1 MAPGVALPPSATVQ
15 QASVPAL
22 PPAAAVLA
30 ARTELTGGNTSRALA
45 LLQKAMP
52 KAGELAP
59 LLQLEAAKTSVQMG
73 RDPWPYLAPLLR
85 GKGGEGPR
93 QQAQELALLAAQKLP
108 LAKVRAWLRHS
119 LPRELRRQL
128 QAALALREQNQHQAL
143 AWLQQNASDPGSG
156 PLALWLMPKKL
167 PPAKKALV
175 AQALAASG
183 HWRESYKLLR
193 GLPFSPQEDF
203 QRTFTRAR
211 MAYRL
216 GLWEEAIFWFRQSEE
231 QTTNRGEKI
240 SCWLYQARSWEQL
253 GQWSCAQD
261 LYWRIITE
269 DAKALEGW
277 HGLLGLLARTGN
289 GQGALQIWSQ
299 APLPLKAELAPRLCA
314 NLAIHGGP
322 TLAQALLKQ
331 VESPDPALQLC
342 WSFTQASLGKLRQAR
357 KLAAEVLVN
366 PRAGRLREL
375 AALFLPFGRDSVSP
389 PPTRDL
395 EDFADLVSQQGLAS
409 ARQALAQA
417 LYQDPQFAH
426 WLRGSVPEPSL
437 PPAMA
442 HLFQAGLG
450 REAAFLFPHL
460 LPGKNPGELAWKA
473 AFLAAHGNFRD
484 ALATGEKLW
493 KAVGNVPASLLPEE
507 LLRFIVP
514 KEFSRL
520 FPRRQNLLF
529 AVARQESRFNHQAL
543 SPVGARGIFQIIPET
558 ARRLGLPADK
568 TFSPEQA
575 AATALSYLD
584 QLSGQFGND
593 PTVLAAAYNAG
604 ESWLALWLGQSLS
617 AHPLFPLAIP
627 YRETQN
633 YVLGVLEGVWL
644 ARHLR

>member
-15 QASVPAL
+15 NVSVPTL

-30 ARTELTGGNTSRALA
+30 ARAELTGGKASRALA

-59 LLQLEAAKTSVQMG
+59 LLQLEAAKTSMHMG
-73 RDPWPYLAPLLR
+73 RDPWPYLAPLLH
-85 GKGGEGPR
+85 GKGGRGPR
-93 QQAQELALLAAQKLP
+93 QQAQELILLAAQKLP
-108 LAKVRAWLRHS
+108 LAKVRAWLRHP
-119 LPRELRRQL
+119 LPPELRRQL
-128 QAALALREQNQHQAL
+128 QAALAFREHNQDQVL
-143 AWLQQNASDPGSG
+143 AWLQQKPSDPGSG
-156 PLALWLMPKKL
+156 PLALWLMSRKL
-167 PPAKKALV
+167 PPEKRALV

-183 HWRESYKLLR
+183 YWRESYELFR
-193 GLPFSPQEDF
+193 DLPFSPQEAF
-203 QRTFTRAR
+203 QLTFTRGR

-231 QTTNRGEKI
+231 QTTSRGEKI
-240 SCWLYQARSWEQL
+240 SCWLYQARCWEQL

-261 LYWRIITE
+261 LYSRIISE

-299 APLPLKAELAPRLCA
+299 TPLRLKVELAPRLCA

-331 VESPDPALQLC
+331 VEAHDPALQLC
-342 WSFTQASLGKLRQAR
+342 WSFTQASLGRLSQAR
-357 KLAAEVLVN
+357 KLAADVLVN

-375 AALFLPFGRDSVSP
+375 AALFLPFGGDSVPS

-395 EDFADLVSQQGLAS
+395 EALRDLASQQGLAS

-426 WLRGSVPEPSL
+426 WLRGGVPEPSL

-442 HLFQAGLG
+442 HLLQAGLG

-460 LPGKNPGELAWKA
+460 LPGKTPDELAWKA

-484 ALATGEKLW
+484 ALATGERLW
-493 KAVGNVPASLLPEE
+493 QVVGNVPASLLPED

-514 KEFSRL
+514 KEFSRF
-520 FPRRQNLLF
+520 FPRRHNLLF

-543 SPVGARGIFQIIPET
+543 SPVGARGIFQIMPET
-558 ARRLGLPADK
+558 ARRLGLPVD
-568 TFSPEQA
+568 TTLSPEQA
-575 AATALSYLD
+575 AASALSYLD
-584 QLSGQFGND
+584 RLSGQFGND

-604 ESWLALWLGQSLS
+604 ESWVALWLGQSS
-617 AHPLFPLAIP
+617 GAHPLFPLAIP
-627 YRETQN
+627 YGETQN